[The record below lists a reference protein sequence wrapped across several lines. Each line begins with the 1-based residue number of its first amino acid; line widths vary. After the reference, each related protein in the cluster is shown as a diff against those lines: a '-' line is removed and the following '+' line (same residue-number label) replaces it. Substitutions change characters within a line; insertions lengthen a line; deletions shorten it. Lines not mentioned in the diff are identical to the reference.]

1 MNNCNFAHAIV
12 LITPVQFLLIA
23 NYNKKRFPLKHR
35 SYIEYVDMTFR
46 RHLGRFLNALRMFK
60 LRPVSRRSS
69 AC

>member
-35 SYIEYVDMTFR
+35 SYIECRYDVQKTPWAFSECLTYVQITSC
-46 RHLGRFLNALRMFK
+46 
-60 LRPVSRRSS
+60 V
-69 AC
+69 